1 MVWFWLSAAC
11 NQAQEQQNSNN
22 GAGNTDLSEVSFV
35 IRWETEGIY
44 PEVRGAEQGSWWFGL
59 SESGAEIFEPWSGE
73 DCFETTEWAGE
84 DYSYCHPILPMGNVL
99 KFVDSPS
106 TLVPGEETY
115 VSSDQNPERM
125 MYYFLDALSG
135 TCFIDG
141 SGLDEYLELCSN
153 QFNMTLLY

>member
-22 GAGNTDLSEVSFV
+22 GTGVSDLSEVSFV
-35 IRWETEGIY
+35 IRWEADGIY
-44 PEVRGAEQGSWWFGL
+44 PEVRGAEQGSWWFGMA
-59 SESGAEIFEPWSGE
+59 ESGAEIFEPWSGE
-73 DCFETTEWAGE
+73 DCFEPTKWSGE
-84 DYSYCHPILPMGNVL
+84 EYSYCHPIQPMGNVL
-99 KFVDSPS
+99 AFVDTPS
-106 TLVPGEETY
+106 TLVPGEETF
-115 VSSDQNPERM
+115 VSSDQTPERM

-135 TCFIDG
+135 SCFIDG

>member
-73 DCFETTEWAGE
+73 DCFETTKWAGE

-99 KFVDSPS
+99 KFVDSQAHG
-106 TLVPGEETY
+106 LVRKPMCLRSKPRAHD
-115 VSSDQNPERM
+115 VIFP
-125 MYYFLDALSG
+125 DALSG

-141 SGLDEYLELCSN
+141 R
-153 QFNMTLLY
+153 T